1 MFATSDAAALKNKQ
15 HERSPAPLRQH
26 NFNSTF
32 FFCKTKVL
40 SSDVKMYSYKMEM
53 ENQEASQQ
61 NRLRR
66 KESQRDHN
74 PPELNL
80 GREQLMT
87 AVAS

>member
-1 MFATSDAAALKNKQ
+1 
-15 HERSPAPLRQH
+15 
-26 NFNSTF
+26 
-32 FFCKTKVL
+32 
-40 SSDVKMYSYKMEM
+40 MYSYKMEM

-80 GREQLMT
+80 GREHLMT

>member
-1 MFATSDAAALKNKQ
+1 MFATFDAAALKNKH

-26 NFNSTF
+26 NFNSL
-32 FFCKTKVL
+32 FFCKTTAL
-40 SSDVKMYSYKMEM
+40 NSDVKMYSYKMEM

-80 GREQLMT
+80 GREQLMS